1 MNIEIYM
8 KLFFLFFAVF
18 LFSGCQTVH
27 VTKQYYNEYV
37 NPKAAI
43 DYGKL
48 EETDIPSSFLD
59 TYYAVDSQLVSLKNQ
74 IEMAE
79 SPSSAQWFET
89 LKNAYPWI
97 KNIGFY
103 DGDGM
108 FLSGSDA
115 FAYDTSIRDLILE
128 QERREGTLL
137 RHDPERVLMLNTIKT
152 KFDAYR
158 VVVLDLDFS
167 ALVGGVAGEGL
178 AVAIGDQ
185 IVAGEDSIRPGD
197 SIVESLSKDRDY
209 SGSSSSEGRKYL
221 WIRSHAADNL
231 VYFFAK

>member
-1 MNIEIYM
+1 M

-43 DYGKL
+43 DYSNL

-59 TYYAVDSQLVSLKNQ
+59 TYYAVDSRLVLLKNQ

-89 LKNAYPWI
+89 LKNTYPWI

>member
-1 MNIEIYM
+1 M

-43 DYGKL
+43 DYSNL

-89 LKNAYPWI
+89 LKNTYPWI

-137 RHDPERVLMLNTIKT
+137 RHDPERVLMLNTIQT

>member
-43 DYGKL
+43 DYSNL

-89 LKNAYPWI
+89 LQNTYPWI

>member
-27 VTKQYYNEYV
+27 VTKQYYDEYV

-43 DYGKL
+43 DYSNL

-89 LKNAYPWI
+89 LKNTYPWI

>member
-1 MNIEIYM
+1 M

-43 DYGKL
+43 DYSNL

-89 LKNAYPWI
+89 LKNTYPWI

>member
-43 DYGKL
+43 DYSNL

-89 LKNAYPWI
+89 LKNTYPWI

>member
-1 MNIEIYM
+1 M

-43 DYGKL
+43 DYSNL

-89 LKNAYPWI
+89 LKNTYPWI

-167 ALVGGVAGEGL
+167 ALVGGVAGGGL